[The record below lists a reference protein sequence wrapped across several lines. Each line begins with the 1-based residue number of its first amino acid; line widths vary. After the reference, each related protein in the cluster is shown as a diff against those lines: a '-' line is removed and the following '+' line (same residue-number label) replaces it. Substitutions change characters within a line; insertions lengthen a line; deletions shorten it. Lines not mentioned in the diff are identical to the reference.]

1 MQAYKD
7 AGRFGTN
14 FGEKHTH
21 THKKKNKINL
31 WLWMKIGHE
40 VEPLLEFEPLVLF
53 FYLDKNTLYMVTIM
67 FRVFLLNMF
76 YIVERLIYRTTFF
89 LSMQGKGEQYGLNSR
104 FLPLLCEDLT
114 AIYVV
119 DYLKLHEHS

>member
-1 MQAYKD
+1 
-7 AGRFGTN
+7 
-14 FGEKHTH
+14 
-21 THKKKNKINL
+21 
-31 WLWMKIGHE
+31 MKIGHE

-114 AIYVV
+114 AKICCR
-119 DYLKLHEHS
+119 LFEITRT